1 MADLT
6 VSEAKSVD
14 ERQYIIFN
22 ISKEFYGIDV
32 SQVNNIIQMPKITK
46 VPKSPEYFRGV
57 INLRGEIIP
66 VMSLRRR
73 MNLEDD
79 TFTKDSRIVI
89 LNLEDDK
96 MMGVVVDEVK
106 EVLTIPENEI
116 EEPSPFL
123 KSEES
128 FIRGIGRKNDDLIS
142 IFEIDSIIKKDKVS

>member
-1 MADLT
+1 MADFT